1 MYDIPEDTKVQYF
14 IDHVGHSKKDNSD
27 GRNYTNR
34 VDKSFINKGRALS
47 IQFSTYCWL

>member
-1 MYDIPEDTKVQYF
+1 MYF

-47 IQFSTYCWL
+47 IQLKRSFILSKE